1 MDKISINK
9 RVNVNAI
16 LAKGELMT
24 VKPLADRV
32 LLRRI
37 EANVQVQGGI
47 IIPDTAKEKPLEAEV
62 VAVGPGK
69 VNDKTGDPVPV
80 SVGIGNRVLIG
91 QYAGTDVEVGGEELV
106 IASEDDILGILE

>member
-1 MDKISINK
+1 M
-9 RVNVNAI
+9 
-16 LAKGELMT
+16 

-37 EANVQVQGGI
+37 EADEQVHGGI

-69 VNDKTGDPVPV
+69 VNNKTGEPIPV
-80 SVGIGNRVLIG
+80 SVTVGNRVLIG
-91 QYAGTDVEVGGEELV
+91 QYAGTDVEVGGDELL
-106 IASEDDILGILE
+106 ITSEDDILGILE

>member
-1 MDKISINK
+1 
-9 RVNVNAI
+9 
-16 LAKGELMT
+16 MT

-37 EANVQVQGGI
+37 EASEPVHGGI

-69 VNDKTGDPVPV
+69 VNDKTGDPIPV
-80 SVGIGNRVLIG
+80 SVNTGNHVLIG
-91 QYAGTDVEVGGEELV
+91 QYAGTEVEVDGDELV

>member
-1 MDKISINK
+1 
-9 RVNVNAI
+9 
-16 LAKGELMT
+16 MT

-37 EANVQVQGGI
+37 EANEQVQGGI

-69 VNDKTGDPVPV
+69 VNDKSGDPVPV
-80 SVGIGNRVLIG
+80 SVSVGNRVLIG
-91 QYAGTDVEVGGEELV
+91 QFAGTEVEVGGEELV

>member
-1 MDKISINK
+1 
-9 RVNVNAI
+9 
-16 LAKGELMT
+16 MT
-24 VKPLADRV
+24 VKPMADRI

-37 EANVQVQGGI
+37 EADEQVKGGI
-47 IIPDTAKEKPLEAEV
+47 IVPDTAKEKPLEAEV

-80 SVGIGNRVLIG
+80 SVAIGNRVLIG
-91 QYAGTDVEVGGEELV
+91 QYAGTEVEVGGEELV

>member
-1 MDKISINK
+1 
-9 RVNVNAI
+9 
-16 LAKGELMT
+16 MT
-24 VKPLADRV
+24 VKPMADRI

-37 EANVQVQGGI
+37 EADGQVKGGI
-47 IIPDTAKEKPLEAEV
+47 IVPDTAKEKPLEAEV

-91 QYAGTDVEVGGEELV
+91 QYAGTEVEVGGEELV

>member
-1 MDKISINK
+1 
-9 RVNVNAI
+9 
-16 LAKGELMT
+16 MT

-37 EANVQVQGGI
+37 EAEEQVKGGI

-69 VNDKTGDPVPV
+69 VNKEGKSVPV
-80 SVGIGNRVLIG
+80 DVKVGNRVLIG
-91 QYAGTDVEVGGEELV
+91 QYAGTEVEIDGEEYV
-106 IASEDDILGILE
+106 IASEGDILGILQKKK

>member
-1 MDKISINK
+1 
-9 RVNVNAI
+9 
-16 LAKGELMT
+16 MT

-37 EANVQVQGGI
+37 EADEQVQGGI

-69 VNDKTGDPVPV
+69 VNDKSGDPVPV
-80 SVGIGNRVLIG
+80 SVSVGNRVLIG
-91 QYAGTDVEVGGEELV
+91 QFAGTEVEVGGEELV

>member
-1 MDKISINK
+1 
-9 RVNVNAI
+9 
-16 LAKGELMT
+16 MT

-37 EANVQVQGGI
+37 EADEQVHGGI

-69 VNDKTGDPVPV
+69 VNDKTGDPIPVPV
-80 SVGIGNRVLIG
+80 NAGNRVLIG
-91 QYAGTDVEVGGEELV
+91 QFAGTEVEVDGEELV

>member
-1 MDKISINK
+1 
-9 RVNVNAI
+9 
-16 LAKGELMT
+16 MT

-37 EANVQVQGGI
+37 EADEQVQGGI

-69 VNDKTGDPVPV
+69 VNDKSGDPVPV
-80 SVGIGNRVLIG
+80 SVSVGNRVLIG
-91 QYAGTDVEVGGEELV
+91 QFAGTEVEVGGEELV
-106 IASEDDILGILE
+106 IASEEDILGILE

>member
-1 MDKISINK
+1 
-9 RVNVNAI
+9 
-16 LAKGELMT
+16 MT

-37 EANVQVQGGI
+37 EADEQVQGGI

-62 VAVGPGK
+62 VAVGSGK
-69 VNDKTGDPVPV
+69 INDKTGDPVPV
-80 SVGIGNRVLIG
+80 SVSIGNRVLIG
-91 QYAGTDVEVGGEELV
+91 QFAGTEVEVGGEELV

>member
-1 MDKISINK
+1 
-9 RVNVNAI
+9 
-16 LAKGELMT
+16 MT

-37 EANVQVQGGI
+37 EADEQVHGGI

-69 VNDKTGDPVPV
+69 VNDKTGDPIPVPV
-80 SVGIGNRVLIG
+80 NAGNRVLIG
-91 QYAGTDVEVGGEELV
+91 QYAGNEVEVDGEELV